1 MMAWHMG
8 DQLWGIMAGWALSID
23 FGTSNTAAAH
33 TSAISG
39 RIETLPLTH
48 QSNLL
53 PSGVYAESPERI
65 LTGSAA
71 LAAADRNPSR
81 FVPSPKRL
89 VGQVP
94 AALLGNQEY
103 TLDTLIAP
111 VLAAAYERGLAAHN
125 GAAPA
130 LVVLTHPEGWSPQ
143 QIATL
148 TAAATRA
155 GIDPVAVAVVPEP
168 RAAAHH
174 YSRATPTEPGTTI
187 AVFDFGGGTLDVAV
201 LTATSAGRF
210 EVASARGDNT
220 LGGKDFDARLRRW
233 IEEQLGAAEP
243 AVAGALRTAPP
254 HLQRSIDEQI
264 RAAKELLSE
273 APSATIT
280 LDTGTGRH
288 TVSITRGE
296 FDELITPDLDRAV
309 ALARATLADA
319 GVAGPDDLAA
329 LYLTGGSAR
338 IPLVH
343 TRLGELGPVAT
354 LDDPKTVVAQGA
366 LLAVEDVPVPGGLDT
381 VPLTR
386 RPAVSP
392 PVGAAPEADKARRRR
407 LMMVA
412 AAVGLVV
419 VAGIAVVVVRGLSGD
434 SVAAAG
440 ATPAAQAA
448 TDGDEA
454 GARDSADPR
463 NVTDHLPEPLA
474 SYVVNCKASGFSFD
488 GGDLEVDCDLPAGSP
503 LVADR
508 VTENRVYDTLSMK
521 ITAVDKNTAL
531 QNILSIRS
539 YTDPEDMRENNTRTA
554 ALDMSSLHT
563 GSNTVTVA
571 NTDLGLLVNIH
582 GVRDAEAAEAFV
594 RESGLFG

>member
-1 MMAWHMG
+1 
-8 DQLWGIMAGWALSID
+8 MAGWALSID
-23 FGTSNTAAAH
+23 FGTSNTATAH

-71 LAAADRNPSR
+71 LAAADRDPTR
-81 FVPSPKRL
+81 YVPSPKRL
-89 VGQVP
+89 VGHVP
-94 AALLGNQEY
+94 AALLGGDEY
-103 TLDTLIAP
+103 ALGTLIAP
-111 VLAAAYERGLAAHN
+111 VLAAAYERALAAHN
-125 GAAPA
+125 GDAPA
-130 LVVLTHPEGWSPQ
+130 LVVLTHPEAWSPQ

-155 GIDPVAVAVVPEP
+155 GADPAAVVTVPEP

-174 YSRATPTEPGTTI
+174 YSRATPAEPGTTI

-201 LTATSAGRF
+201 LTATGAGRF
-210 EVASARGDNT
+210 EVSAARGDNT

-233 IEEQLGAAEP
+233 IEEQLGADEP
-243 AVAGALRTAPP
+243 TVAGALRTAPL

-273 APSATIT
+273 SPSATVT
-280 LDTGTGRH
+280 LDTGTSRH

-296 FDELITPDLDRAV
+296 FDELIGPDLDRAV

-319 GVAGPDDLAA
+319 GITGPDDLAA

-386 RPAVSP
+386 RPVVSP
-392 PVGAAPEADKARRRR
+392 LAGASPAATSDRATRRWSR
-407 LMMVA
+407 VA
-412 AAVGLVV
+412 AAA
-419 VAGIAVVVVRGLSGD
+419 VAVTLIAVAAVAIVAVRALNGD
-434 SVAAAG
+434 SMASADASPPTQG
-440 ATPAAQAA
+440 ATAPLSLEP
-448 TDGDEA
+448 G
-454 GARDSADPR
+454 GGRDSADPR
-463 NVTDHLPEPLA
+463 NVTDHLPEPV
-474 SYVVNCKASGFSFD
+474 SRHVVNCRAVGFSFD
-488 GGDLEVDCDLPAGSP
+488 GGDLEVDCDLPAGSS
-503 LVADR
+503 LVAGR
-508 VTENRVYDTLSMK
+508 VTENRLYDTLSMK

-531 QNILSIRS
+531 QNVLSIRS
-539 YTDPEDMRENNTRTA
+539 YTDPVDVRENDTRTA
-554 ALDMSSLHT
+554 ALDVSSLHT
-563 GSNTVTVA
+563 GSTMVVVA

-582 GVRDAEAAEAFV
+582 GVRDSESAEAFV